1 MIISFDATEKMCLDL
16 HRNGKQIVF
25 TNGCFDIIHAGHVTY
40 LKKAKALGDL
50 LFVGL
55 NTDSSV
61 KRLKGENRPLNTETD
76 RATVL
81 DELKSVDYVVL
92 FDADTPEELIKLI
105 KPDVLVKGG
114 DYTYDTI
121 VGADYVSSLGGKVV
135 TIPLVEGKSTT
146 SIINKIIIN
155 KMKISR

>member
-76 RATVL
+76 RAM
-81 DELKSVDYVVL
+81 
-92 FDADTPEELIKLI
+92 
-105 KPDVLVKGG
+105 
-114 DYTYDTI
+114 
-121 VGADYVSSLGGKVV
+121 SSM
-135 TIPLVEGKSTT
+135 
-146 SIINKIIIN
+146 N
-155 KMKISR
+155 